1 MTRGR
6 TLAGEREW
14 VAGARGSARRF
25 RIERIEKVYKRF
37 WWPHA
42 YAREA
47 GLLWRKVVVKY
58 RYRARDRHGFLL
70 EVNHKGEPLPAP
82 PDHPNCRCTTGD
94 KP

>member
-14 VAGARGSARRF
+14 AAGARGSSRRF
-25 RIERIEKVYKRF
+25 RIERIERVRQWQF
-37 WWPHA
+37 SARWPFVS
-42 YAREA
+42 RP
-47 GLLWRKVVVKY
+47 VVRL
-58 RYRARDRHGFLL
+58 RYWARDRHGFLL
-70 EVNHKGEPLPAP
+70 EVNSKGEPLPTP